1 MELGGTLS
9 HCSYYG
15 AFTEKAVDAEN
26 VHWLGKC
33 TNTAVVAENVER
45 MGECTNTVCSCC
57 EECGLDGRMYKP
69 VYINR
74 NRDNADIT
82 IIISQIEDAKIVD
95 LNLGIGIEEAL
106 PVNYDP

>member
-45 MGECTNTVCSCC
+45 MGECTNTVCCC
-57 EECGLDGRMYKP
+57 CGECKLDGRMYKP

-74 NRDNADIT
+74 NRDNADNYYYIPDRGCKNRR
-82 IIISQIEDAKIVD
+82 SEP
-95 LNLGIGIEEAL
+95 GIEEAL
-106 PVNYDP
+106 PVN